1 MILKTLSEF
10 QMNQFD
16 SFDAMLAL
24 IKRMEATVLGLHQLR
39 SYVGDGAGQEIVAEL
54 IKEAESNLEEVKRR
68 IVQ

>member
-1 MILKTLSEF
+1 MILKTVSEY

-39 SYVGDGAGQEIVAEL
+39 SYVGDGAGQEIVGEL